1 MAKRSAPA
9 TAPVFTGEE
18 LVVVLH
24 GKESFLQTLYM
35 RRLRV
40 ALEKKTGGEV
50 ETLRYDGRN
59 ATLADVFDELRSFGL
74 MQQHKLVV
82 VDDADEFV
90 KEHRAALERYA
101 AEPVDCGTLLLR
113 ASKWNKGNLDKAIA
127 KVGVLGKCEPFTHAR
142 AEKWVMDHCLAE
154 HGVKMAPRAASLL
167 VDHLGA
173 DLGRLDAESGKL
185 AAATP
190 VGESIAPEQVEQLVG
205 HNSDEAAWEI
215 QEALL
220 SGNADRALTKLHELV
235 DLAGQ
240 PDVLVT
246 YFVADLVR
254 KLHHASVMLKERQ
267 NDFTICKTLKI
278 WGDRQKPFMT
288 AARRLGPSR
297 AAALLKELVLMDR
310 RAKTGY
316 SQGMRNL
323 ECFCVRFADNIS

>member
-1 MAKRSAPA
+1 MAKRA
-9 TAPVFTGEE
+9 TPQAEPVFTGDE
-18 LVVVLH
+18 LCVVLH
-24 GKESFLQTLYM
+24 GKESFLQSLYM
-35 RRLRV
+35 RQLRT
-40 ALEKKTGGEV
+40 ALEKKTNTEI
-50 ETLRYDGRN
+50 ETIRYDGPK

-101 AEPVDCGTLLLR
+101 ADPVDSATLLLR
-113 ASKWNKGNLDKAIA
+113 AQKWNKGNLDKAIA
-127 KVGVLGKCEPFTHAR
+127 KIGLLAKCEPFTHAR
-142 AEKWVMDHCLAE
+142 AEKWVADHCLKR
-154 HGVKMAPRAASLL
+154 HKVKLPHRAASLL

-173 DLGRLDAESGKL
+173 DLGRLDAESAKL

-190 VGESIAPEQVEQLVG
+190 PGESISPEQVEQLVG

-220 SGNADRALTKLHELV
+220 SGNSNQALAKLHELT

-240 PDVLVT
+240 PDVLIT

-254 KLHHASVMLKERQ
+254 KLHHAAVMLSQRQ
-267 NDFTICKTLKI
+267 NDFTICKSLKI
-278 WGDRQKPFMT
+278 WGDRQKPFMK
-288 AARRLGPSR
+288 AAKRLGPTR
-297 AAALLKELVLMDR
+297 AAALLKELVTMDR

-316 SQGMRNL
+316 ANGLRNL